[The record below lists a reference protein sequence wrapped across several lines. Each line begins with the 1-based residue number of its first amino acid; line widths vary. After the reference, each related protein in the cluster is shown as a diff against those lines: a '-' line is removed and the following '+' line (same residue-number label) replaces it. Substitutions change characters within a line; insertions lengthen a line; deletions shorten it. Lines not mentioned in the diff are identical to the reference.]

1 MFYNLYRETF
11 GHLRF
16 LLLGK
21 IDTGFWGT
29 VPVNMILIIMIALIA
44 LIIIII
50 IIPGMFID

>member
-29 VPVNMILIIMIALIA
+29 VPVNMILIIIMIAL
-44 LIIIII
+44 IIII

>member
-1 MFYNLYRETF
+1 M
-11 GHLRF
+11 
-16 LLLGK
+16 LLGK

-29 VPVNMILIIMIALIA
+29 VPVNLILIIMIALIA